1 MTETA
6 TRTSAVRI
14 WVWSGREELRDYFL
28 RLGASAAIDETGAVS
43 VRLEEADD
51 VTVDEYLASWT
62 PNAGR
67 AELIGNPALF
77 GDVALRPR
85 LGEVLVARHLI
96 TETQLEEA
104 LAETAKSGDLLGRV
118 LLRRRW
124 LFEDELARALSEQL
138 QIPYINIRSSG
149 VDQRMA
155 RMVPAEVGLR
165 YAAIPIGFV
174 SGRLRVAFADPC
186 DEEACAAIA
195 VHCGNYEIAVAELS
209 EIVLAWRDLG
219 GSS

>member
-14 WVWSGREELRDYFL
+14 RVWSGREELRDYFL

-62 PNAGR
+62 SANGISATIEPINAVF
-67 AELIGNPALF
+67 ANPF
-77 GDVALRPR
+77 RQR
-85 LGEVLVARHLI
+85 LGEVLVARRLI
-96 TETQLEEA
+96 REEQLQEA
-104 LAETAKSGDLLGRV
+104 LAEVAQSGDLLGRV
-118 LLRRRW
+118 LLRRGW

-138 QIPYINIRSSG
+138 QIPYASIRASG
-149 VDQRMA
+149 IDRRVA
-155 RMVPAEVGLR
+155 RTVPAEVGLR